1 MGIEWLH
8 LRNGRAAVCRRRKRQ
23 MPRMVGV
30 IDAQSRRNREE
41 CLESVFDV
49 GMMTTLVQLGAQRHR
64 GDEAAN
70 ALLVRDVWS

>member
-1 MGIEWLH
+1 
-8 LRNGRAAVCRRRKRQ
+8 